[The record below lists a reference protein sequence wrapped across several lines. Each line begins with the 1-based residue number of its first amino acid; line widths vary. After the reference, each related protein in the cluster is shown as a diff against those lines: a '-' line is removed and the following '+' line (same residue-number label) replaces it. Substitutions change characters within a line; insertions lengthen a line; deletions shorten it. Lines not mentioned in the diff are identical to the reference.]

1 MVGKYMHRSIQI
13 AATQSLQG
21 DAQDSQPTIDAGGKA
36 VKEDDAGDNDTLI
49 RLIRREVRR
58 ALVEEGVTK

>member
-21 DAQDSQPTIDAGGKA
+21 DAQDSQPTVDAGGKA
-36 VKEDDAGDNDTLI
+36 VKEDAGDNDTLI